1 MTFTSLS
8 LRGVTTT
15 KQSTTTLSL
24 RGVTTTKQSIKGM
37 TKKMSSLFDEALL
50 IKIKGSH
57 QKNKKALLVTSKCD
71 IMKDILRTK
80 KGGYPHV
87 KTECQHLNS
96 L

>member
-1 MTFTSLS
+1 MGIDNFL
-8 LRGVTTT
+8 LMNRGIE
-15 KQSTTTLSL
+15 S
-24 RGVTTTKQSIKGM
+24 RGIRFGGLLQRKRFAM
-37 TKKMSSLFDEALL
+37 TKKMSSLFDEVF
-50 IKIKGSH
+50 ITKIKGSH
-57 QKNKKALLVTSKCD
+57 QKKRKALIMTSKCD